1 MIFIPVQSTVREH
14 RQLKILANSN
24 LFPLFLA
31 KKEIAF
37 EVASFRSKF
46 YCYFQWGHIFWNF
59 VVNLL
64 ESLNS
69 LTQIPTK
76 VNYFSSPVRV

>member
-46 YCYFQWGHIFWNF
+46 YCYFR
-59 VVNLL
+59 
-64 ESLNS
+64 
-69 LTQIPTK
+69 K
-76 VNYFSSPVRV
+76 VATFSGAIYFGTLW